1 MATFSVEVRYRTNSG
16 CNTKLF
22 REIEA
27 DGFKEAIDIATNKM
41 RKRRGV
47 VKIDG
52 GDAIAI
58 ERKSTFP

>member
-1 MATFSVEVRYRTNSG
+1 MAIFSVSVRYRTNSG

-22 REIEA
+22 SRIEA
-27 DGFKEAIDIATNKM
+27 KGFSDAIEIATNKM

-52 GDAIAI
+52 GDAVQVSA
-58 ERKSTFP
+58 

>member
-22 REIEA
+22 PKVEA
-27 DGFKEAIDIATNKM
+27 LGFSEAIQIATDKM

-47 VKIDG
+47 IKIDG
-52 GDAIAI
+52 GDAVQI
-58 ERKSTFP
+58 KHQLS